1 MAYAYDDAGLP
12 ISVATLGGAN
22 IFTGPITF
30 SNATASTSTSTG
42 AVVISGGLG
51 VQGNIYGSKVWG
63 CVWNDLADCIDVPEN
78 TDLEYG
84 YCYCFDGENYYKS
97 KFSEL
102 VGRVAGKTR
111 GCGIYKITD
120 ITNEKVYI
128 GQTRQTYSDR
138 WRSHVKRGLRAEP
151 ATNNKLYNAM
161 WEDGV
166 ENFTFEVLCDCKA
179 EELNEKERYFIKFYK
194 SDEWGYNSN
203 RGVM

>member
-97 KFSEL
+97 TGYLNDGIIGIHSDTAGFCMGKRENEKQMS
-102 VGRVAGKTR
+102 VAVAGFVLAYVDKEYSVGTPLTCKENGILTKLKEEDISKNPHKIVGTFWKTEP
-111 GCGIYKITD
+111 C
-120 ITNEKVYI
+120 EKWGAEGKEVEVN
-128 GQTRQTYSDR
+128 GRM
-138 WRSHVKRGLRAEP
+138 WVKVR
-151 ATNNKLYNAM
+151 
-161 WEDGV
+161 
-166 ENFTFEVLCDCKA
+166 
-179 EELNEKERYFIKFYK
+179 
-194 SDEWGYNSN
+194 
-203 RGVM
+203 

>member
-22 IFTGPITF
+22 TFSGSITF

-63 CVWNDLADCIDVPEN
+63 CTWNDLADCIDVPEN

-97 KFSEL
+97 TKYLDNGIIGIHSDTAGFCMGKRESEKQMN
-102 VGRVAGKTR
+102 VAVAGFVLAYVDQEYPTGTPLTCKENGILTRLKEEDISKNPHKIVSTFWKTEPKELWGPEGR
-111 GCGIYKITD
+111 EVTVNGRMWV
-120 ITNEKVYI
+120 KV
-128 GQTRQTYSDR
+128 
-138 WRSHVKRGLRAEP
+138 K
-151 ATNNKLYNAM
+151 
-161 WEDGV
+161 
-166 ENFTFEVLCDCKA
+166 
-179 EELNEKERYFIKFYK
+179 
-194 SDEWGYNSN
+194 
-203 RGVM
+203 